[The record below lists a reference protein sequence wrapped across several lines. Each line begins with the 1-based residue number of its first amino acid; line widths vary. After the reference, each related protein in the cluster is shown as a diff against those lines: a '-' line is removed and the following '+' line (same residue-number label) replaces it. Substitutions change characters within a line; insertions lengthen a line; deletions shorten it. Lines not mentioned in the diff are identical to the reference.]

1 MMEDVH
7 RGGEI
12 SGRNEDSEV
21 RGTSEPS
28 EPSEL
33 DTRIRMSSICMEL
46 MLLFTS
52 GCDSMQELH
61 ASVSSAKAD

>member
-12 SGRNEDSEV
+12 SERNEDSEV
-21 RGTSEPS
+21 RGTSEL
-28 EPSEL
+28 SEL

-61 ASVSSAKAD
+61 AIVSYVKAD